1 MNQTILDL
9 KILANIP
16 QNGRICSSMRSSG
29 IIDNSTIA
37 LEQHNSTIAWLK
49 RLFSPDS
56 RKKAIRDIKCIIER
70 AFSFMD
76 GLVNSK
82 YINIYETKNNPS
94 ESEYDKFYE
103 DMQNLGNFCSELKNS
118 INGIN
123 NLKETT
129 YKNDTSVQA
138 EIDIIIRD
146 INQKI
151 IIIENKIQ
159 RINKNKEEN
168 QKLLE

>member
-1 MNQTILDL
+1 MEQEQDL
-9 KILANIP
+9 P
-16 QNGRICSSMRSSG
+16 
-29 IIDNSTIA
+29 
-37 LEQHNSTIAWLK
+37 
-49 RLFSPDS
+49 
-56 RKKAIRDIKCIIER
+56 IE
-70 AFSFMD
+70 
-76 GLVNSK
+76 
-82 YINIYETKNNPS
+82 
-94 ESEYDKFYE
+94 E